1 MTSQQIT
8 TPQITLLHDPPET
21 DETLRLR
28 EDGPSDQQYAQ
39 IGPVYATLET
49 KEDREE
55 RYKNAVELNTK
66 HKYDSVDGV
75 FKYEY
80 VDTVQ
85 QTVQL

>member
-1 MTSQQIT
+1 MGVALQATNPS
-8 TPQITLLHDPPET
+8 DVRET
-21 DETLRLR
+21 DETQK

-49 KEDREE
+49 EEDREE
-55 RYKNAVELNTK
+55 RYKEAVELNTK

-85 QTVQL
+85 QTVQLL